1 MLAFQALAIDE
12 MDGSPPG
19 KGRAGGAKS
28 RARAAGPPVHRA
40 LNAAL
45 SQNEMAQRSIPCL
58 VKK

>member
-12 MDGSPPG
+12 MGSPPG
-19 KGRAGGAKS
+19 KGRADGAKS

-45 SQNEMAQRSIPCL
+45 SQNEMAQRSIPYL